1 MGTDLDNL
9 FGHVAKITLV
19 VEEEELE
26 EPEVREEDPDDF
38 EFVPNREEDYN
49 NSHENDFFAQ
59 VSNEVKR

>member
-38 EFVPNREEDYN
+38 EFVPNR
-49 NSHENDFFAQ
+49 
-59 VSNEVKR
+59 